1 MHVLGSGVD
10 IMSRFQAAIAVFLVV
25 LVSKGLLAGNGQ
37 TTSEPPQTRSGKD
50 VKQHVTQ
57 LQPGTFLD
65 IRFQDGSKARGYLTQ
80 VDVDGFSFRTGDPT
94 TGDQHRTT
102 FSKVKSVRVVKQ
114 SHAPVVAW
122 ILTGAVIGAVVIAVV
137 VYLIAR
143 HNG

>member
-1 MHVLGSGVD
+1 M
-10 IMSRFQAAIAVFLVV
+10 MSRIQAPVAVFLVV
-25 LVSKGLLAGNGQ
+25 LVGKGLLADNAQ

-80 VDVDGFSFRTGDPT
+80 VDADGFSFRTGDPT

-102 FSKVKSVRVVKQ
+102 FSKVKSIKVVKQ
-114 SHAPVVAW
+114 SHTPAVAW
-122 ILTGAVIGAVVIAVV
+122 ILTGAVIGAVVIALVV
-137 VYLIAR
+137 FLIAK